1 VPEEALFRFGNVA
14 TGDQPPFLAQ
24 RLGSLAAFPPSALPA
39 GLTRKLGTRTQCNTP
54 GGRAAP
60 KGIGTARALL
70 SLPLI
75 LLIPLAAKNF
85 LVVQD
90 NRREPRPDEISDD
103 R

>member
-1 VPEEALFRFGNVA
+1 MQPWACRSFVA
-14 TGDQPPFLAQ
+14 TGDPPPF
-24 RLGSLAAFPPSALPA
+24 GSAPRIARGLPSVRIA
-39 GLTRKLGTRTQCNTP
+39 GGTQTRKLGTRTHRKTP

-75 LLIPLAAKNF
+75 LLIPLDAKNF
-85 LVVQD
+85 LVVPN
-90 NRREPRPDEISDD
+90 NRGEPRPDEISDG